1 MQSFDK
7 AMDWIV
13 SDCWLACF
21 DILGFRNLINVSKDD
36 FAAFNVRV
44 DYEDTIEYLR
54 KKCDS
59 YRPGYI
65 DYCWFSDTFL
75 MFCPDDS
82 LEAYGIIQSAA
93 KHFMH
98 SCISSRIPMRGA
110 IAVGSLLRSP
120 DKRSFVGKGF
130 LEAFEYA
137 EDQDW
142 VGLLLTPNAIKKI
155 ESYGLSP
162 IHLDFVRS
170 DIIPMRKFAGHN
182 VVAYRFQ
189 NGAANYRCSLLARLR
204 DMKMS
209 SPEQYHDKYDRT
221 MRFIEKHYRWIE

>member
-1 MQSFDK
+1 MY
-7 AMDWIV
+7 V
-13 SDCWLACF
+13 STMKTL
-21 DILGFRNLINVSKDD
+21 
-36 FAAFNVRV
+36 
-44 DYEDTIEYLR
+44 EYLR
-54 KKCDS
+54 KKCAS
-59 YRPGYI
+59 YRPGHI

-82 LEAYGIIQSAA
+82 LQAYRIIQSAA
-93 KHFMH
+93 KRFMH

-142 VGLLLTPNAIKKI
+142 IGLLLTPNAVKKT
-155 ESYGLSP
+155 ESYGSSP
-162 IHLDFVRS
+162 IHHDFVRS

-182 VVAYRFQ
+182 VLAYRFQ
-189 NGAANYRCSLLARLR
+189 DGAANSPCLLLPKLH

-209 SPEQYHDKYDRT
+209 SPEHCRDKYDRT
-221 MRFIEKHYRWIE
+221 MKFIEKHYRWLK